1 MNPKIEKFSLDS
13 GFKILALA
21 QLTPCEYSVF
31 LYLINCSISGFDQFL
46 TTSDELSIATG
57 WDKKSLEEAIYSL
70 TKKEML
76 KTHFKPSSSKKDKKT
91 FRIGIQF
98 NMAKWHLP
106 FNKEVTSKD
115 AIIFPFRIKGKKNLK
130 FFAGEKKDNK
140 SNSKKSKK
148 AEATS
153 TQSQSLLQTT
163 QRILDSYCKTRILS
177 DEELIEAEEYAKAL
191 VGTHPVDQILILIRH
206 FGQRIPTLSLLASS
220 WNHYMELFEEET
232 QKVDLLGARKK
243 HIDLDSKIKEA
254 AEALLDQ
261 RKELGLSE
269 DETMVLEILSNHRFP
284 RRQLFWA
291 YQLRSRY
298 PKLTDFFAKH
308 SSIMLPV
315 TSKGTVVRRPEE

>member
-46 TTSDELSIATG
+46 TTSDELSITIG
-57 WDKKSLEEAIYSL
+57 WDKKSLESALWSL

-76 KTHFKPSSSKKDKKT
+76 HTHYKPSSSKKDKKP
-91 FRIGIQF
+91 FRVGIQF
-98 NMAKWHLP
+98 NMNKWHLP

-115 AIIFPFRIKGKKNLK
+115 AIIFPFRVKGVKNLK
-130 FFAGEKKDNK
+130 FFAGEKKEAK
-140 SNSKKSKK
+140 SSKKSKK
-148 AEATS
+148 AEAS
-153 TQSQSLLQTT
+153 SSQSQSLMQTA
-163 QRILDSYCKTRILS
+163 QRILDSYGKSRILN
-177 DEELIEAEEYAKAL
+177 DEELLEAEEYSKVL
-191 VGTHPVDQILILIRH
+191 VDTHPVDQILLLIRH

-243 HIDLDSKIKEA
+243 HIELDNKIKEA
-254 AEALLDQ
+254 AESLLDQ
-261 RKELGLSE
+261 SKELGLSE
-269 DETMVLEILSNHRFP
+269 DETMVLQIISNHRFP

-308 SSIMLPV
+308 SSIMLGV